1 MAAMGKLRQT
11 LRRFRVMNELATF
24 LWRERLWWMIPVA
37 LALVLAGVLLFVGAS
52 PAVAPF
58 VYTLF

>member
-1 MAAMGKLRQT
+1 MGRVRDAV
-11 LRRFRVMNELATF
+11 RRLGVVGGLFRF
-24 LWRERLWWMIPVA
+24 LWRERLWWMIP
-37 LALVLAGVLLFVGAS
+37 LLIALVAVAALIVLGSS

>member
-1 MAAMGKLRQT
+1 MGRVRDAV
-11 LRRFRVMNELATF
+11 RRLGVVGDLLTF
-24 LWRERLWWMIPVA
+24 LWRERLWWMIPLFVA
-37 LALVLAGVLLFVGAS
+37 LAVVAALVVLGSS